1 MDKDFREL
9 AKQIVDGDVD
19 INPDIMDYISE
30 RLFDEDSQIDAI
42 TMVLE
47 EFGITTAEDF
57 EEEFMEQLE
66 EGSGPMLALIGT
78 N

>member
-1 MDKDFREL
+1 MENEIRKL

-19 INPDIMDYISE
+19 INPAIMDYVSE
-30 RLFDEDSQIDAI
+30 RVFDEDSQIDAI
-42 TMVLE
+42 SDVLE
-47 EFGITTAEDF
+47 EFDITTAEDF

-66 EGSGPMLALIGT
+66 EGSGPMLALIG

>member
-1 MDKDFREL
+1 MENEIRKL

-19 INPDIMDYISE
+19 INTDIMDYISE
-30 RLFDEDSQIDAI
+30 RVFDEDSQIDAI
-42 TMVLE
+42 SDVLE

-66 EGSGPMLALIGT
+66 EGSGPILALIG